1 MRGLFI
7 LAVAL
12 AMPAMVQAQPTETER
27 VSETVRAYMAAFDD
41 QNAEAMNALQVE
53 GAHLVMVREGEADQE
68 TVTRALTLSEANRS
82 IASST
87 RDLAE
92 PIAITA
98 VMVEGPVAMA
108 WADYSLF
115 VDGEKSHC
123 GIDIFTLVRVNDE
136 WKIATITYSH
146 IDEPCQNAPDL

>member
-1 MRGLFI
+1 
-7 LAVAL
+7 
-12 AMPAMVQAQPTETER
+12 MPETER
-27 VSETVRAYMAAFDD
+27 VAATVRAYMSAFDD
-41 QNAEAMNALQVE
+41 QDEEAMNALQVE
-53 GAHLVMVREGEADQE
+53 GAHLIMVREGAGDQKP
-68 TVTRALTLSEANRS
+68 VSRSVTLSDANRS

-87 RDLAE
+87 RDLVE

-98 VMVEGPVAMA
+98 LMVEGPVAMA

-123 GIDIFTLVRVNDE
+123 GIDIFTLVRIGEE

-146 IDEPCQNAPDL
+146 IDEPCENSPEL

>member
-1 MRGLFI
+1 
-7 LAVAL
+7 
-12 AMPAMVQAQPTETER
+12 MPAMVQAQPTETER